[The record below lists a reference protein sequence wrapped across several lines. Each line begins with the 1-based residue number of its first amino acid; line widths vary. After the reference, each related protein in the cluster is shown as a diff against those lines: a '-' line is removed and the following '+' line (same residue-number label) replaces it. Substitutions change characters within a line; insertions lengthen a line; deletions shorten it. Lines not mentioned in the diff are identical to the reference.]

1 VEGVLIDARCRV
13 TVIGARNQVDLAIPA
28 DAPIA
33 GYNVQLARL
42 LEQPEDDAL
51 PPVWSL
57 APIGAAAFPVASS
70 LAREGVEDGAVLY
83 LRDTLAD
90 EDKEPVVRSVLEMVQ
105 DVAEKSAGVPWN
117 GRIAGRLA
125 VVLGAYWLAAALWYL
140 GLTGDK
146 TLGVGVIAG
155 ALGICLAVLARV
167 LRDYPRALPARLRTV
182 LACAAVPTMALAAV
196 LAPGAPVADL
206 THLTYLAIGV
216 VIGIVVALIAVPDV
230 MLGALTVLIAM
241 TGLLVAILVPLG
253 ASGPSIAATVVV
265 TGVLFLAIAPRTA
278 GMLVAVSWLSMSRP
292 TPGPDA
298 DPDHLGERV
307 SLAHRALIVMVSVTS
322 TAVGIALII
331 LTRHFEPFTAAVAV
345 VATVVLILR
354 TNTFELATEAI
365 APVIA
370 AAVGVFGLLN
380 LLGSHDTSRPYQ
392 LPAMLVVGVAAVSVG
407 LPVLLWGARSSSR
420 RDRPRPGKM
429 SPLLTIGQIV
439 LPALMLGVYGLYSTL
454 WNVGR

>member
-13 TVIGARNQVDLAIPA
+13 TVIGARSQVDLAIPA

-57 APIGAAAFPVASS
+57 APIGAAAFPVGSS

-105 DVAEKSAGVPWN
+105 DVAEKSAGVPWD
-117 GRIAGRLA
+117 GRIASRLA
-125 VVLGAYWLAAALWYL
+125 VVLGAYWLAAGLWYL

-167 LRDYPRALPARLRTV
+167 LRDYPRALSDRLRTV

-196 LAPGAPVADL
+196 LAPGAPAADL

-241 TGLLVAILVPLG
+241 AGLLVGILVPFG
-253 ASGPSIAATVVV
+253 ASGLSIAATVAV
-265 TGVLFLAIAPRTA
+265 TGVLFLAITPRTA
-278 GMLVAVSWLSMSRP
+278 GMLVAVSWLSSSPAASDR
-292 TPGPDA
+292 
-298 DPDHLGERV
+298 LEERV
-307 SLAHRALIVMVSVTS
+307 SLAHRALVVMVSVTS
-322 TAVGIALII
+322 AAVGIALIV
-331 LTRHFEPFTAAVAV
+331 LTRHFEPFTAAVAI
-345 VATVVLILR
+345 VATVVLVLR
-354 TNTFELATEAI
+354 TSTFELASEAI

-380 LLGSHDTSRPYQ
+380 LLGSNDASRPYQ